1 MDFQKAHDI
10 AQTIAF
16 EMRLA
21 KRSESEIGQTRHT
34 NAAIAEFEK
43 LAALLG
49 LDVID
54 PENAALDAAFKAEPR
69 TGGGMSGPLFFYAA
83 LAAIAAIAA
92 DVWGLI

>member
-21 KRSESEIGQTRHT
+21 KRSQNAIGQTRHT
-34 NAAIAEFEK
+34 NGAIAEFEK

-54 PENAALDAAFKAEPR
+54 PENAALDAAFETERAQVAP
-69 TGGGMSGPLFFYAA
+69 
-83 LAAIAAIAA
+83 
-92 DVWGLI
+92 